1 MVAVLGYT
9 REQIAAAVKEMY
21 SAVAA
26 DPGAG
31 FHFPVGEPATRIA
44 GYDEE
49 LLGAVPER
57 ALAAF
62 AGVGCP
68 FRAGVVAPGDVVLD
82 IGAGSGVDAVI
93 ASRLVGP
100 GGKVVGLDM
109 TPAML
114 DGLRALVRSE
124 GIANI
129 EVVEGDAERIPLPDA
144 SVDVVT
150 SNGVLNLVPDKRR
163 AIAEIFRVLRPG
175 GRVQIADI
183 VIRLPVTPDCLADPK
198 LWAECVVGATVDED
212 YLDMFR
218 DAGFEEVEVLRS
230 HDYFRHSPSPETR
243 EVAEGFG
250 ARAVELR
257 MRRGRRLPAAAR
269 ALRRVDPR
277 RLGRQLHRRGLWG
290 VVAFAAAL
298 LACYGTVVAL
308 AVLGAMGLAVAVDD
322 TAWAAAIVAL
332 AAVAALAVLA
342 GQRKHRR
349 IGPGIAAVLGAA
361 AIGYAMAVSY
371 DLAIELAGFALIAA
385 GVLWD
390 QILRRRDASRLAR
403 RGQVASSAR
412 APAR

>member
-9 REQIAAAVKEMY
+9 REQIAEAVKEMY

-26 DPGAG
+26 DPRAG
-31 FHFPVGEPATRIA
+31 FHFPVGEGATRIA
-44 GYDEE
+44 GYDER
-49 LLGAVPER
+49 LLESIPER
-57 ALAAF
+57 ALASF

-68 FRAGVVAPGDVVLD
+68 FHADVIRPGDTVLD
-82 IGAGSGVDAVI
+82 IGSGSGVDAAI
-93 ASRLVGP
+93 ASRLAAP
-100 GGKVVGLDM
+100 GGKVLALDM

-114 DGLRALVRSE
+114 EGLRALVRSE
-124 GIANI
+124 GIDNI
-129 EVVEGDAERIPLPDA
+129 EVIEGNAERLPLPDA

-163 AIAEIFRVLRPG
+163 AIAEIFRVLKPG

-243 EVAEGFG
+243 EVAQGFG

-257 MRRGRRLPAAAR
+257 MRHGRRVPAAAR
-269 ALRRVDPR
+269 ALRRLDPR
-277 RLGRQLHRRGLWG
+277 RIGRKLHRRGLWG
-290 VVAFAAAL
+290 LVALAAAL
-298 LACYGTVVAL
+298 LACYGTLVAI
-308 AVLGAMGLAVAVDD
+308 AVLGAAGVTVAIDE
-322 TAWAAAIVAL
+322 TAWAGAITIF
-332 AAVAALAVLA
+332 AAVAAMAVLA

-349 IGPGIAAVLGAA
+349 LGPGIVAVLGAS
-361 AIGYAMAVSY
+361 AIGYTMTVSY
-371 DLAIELAGFALIAA
+371 DLALELAGFVLIAA
-385 GVLWD
+385 GVVWD
-390 QILRRRDASRLAR
+390 QILGRQHSSRLAR
-403 RGQVASSAR
+403 KARAASSA
-412 APAR
+412 